1 MMDTP
6 QYVKVKNPILTIIM
20 LDVTLVQVWDYL
32 SGFKSVMLME
42 LSTLKLIVKTFFQKK
57 STN

>member
-32 SGFKSVMLME
+32 SGLKSVMLME